1 MTQEQC
7 ESAVKALQESGFSA
21 SHVQGAPDDHGVWLD
36 NVWNDDLGEAH
47 SFRIHDE
54 EIEWW
59 GAEATDEDM
68 REHIRQ
74 ITTPKT

>member
-7 ESAVKALQESGFSA
+7 ERAVKALQSKGFQA
-21 SHVQGAPDDHGVWLD
+21 SHVQGAFMDHGVWLD
-36 NVWNDDLGEAH
+36 NVWNDTLGEAN

-59 GAEATDEDM
+59 ASKTTDE
-68 REHIRQ
+68 
-74 ITTPKT
+74 

>member
-7 ESAVKALQESGFSA
+7 ERAVKALQEQRWNA
-21 SHVQGAPDDHGVWLD
+21 SYVQGAPDDHGVWIDSVWD
-36 NVWNDDLGEAH
+36 NDLQNAT

-59 GAEATDEDM
+59 AQNTKD
-68 REHIRQ
+68 
-74 ITTPKT
+74 K

>member
-7 ESAVKALQESGFSA
+7 ESAVKALQDKGFSA
-21 SHVQGAPDDHGVWLD
+21 SHIQGAPDDHGVWLN

-59 GAEATDEDM
+59 GVEPT
-68 REHIRQ
+68 
-74 ITTPKT
+74 

>member
-7 ESAVKALQESGFSA
+7 ERAVEALQKSGFRA

-36 NVWNDDLGEAH
+36 GVWNDALEDSI

-59 GAEATDEDM
+59 GIE
-68 REHIRQ
+68 
-74 ITTPKT
+74 TTKDK

>member
-7 ESAVKALQESGFSA
+7 ESAVKALQEQGWNA
-21 SHVQGAPDDHGVWLD
+21 SHVQGAPNDHGVWIDSVWD
-36 NVWNDDLGEAH
+36 NDLQNAT

-59 GAEATDEDM
+59 GA
-68 REHIRQ
+68 Q
-74 ITTPKT
+74 IKNK